1 MNLWGLG
8 NLGSPI
14 PKKFQRAL
22 SVEVRDWR
30 VGYPTDQSGCG
41 HEPVG
46 GDGGDEEDGGDEGEN
61 ISQSSSP
68 SHCTS
73 EPQSFVREKGG
84 LLFVDSL

>member
-14 PKKFQRAL
+14 SKKFQRAL
-22 SVEVRDWR
+22 SVEVRDWG
-30 VGYPTDQSGCG
+30 VGYPTDESGCG
-41 HEPVG
+41 HAPVG

-68 SHCTS
+68 SPPS
-73 EPQSFVREKGG
+73 PPS
-84 LLFVDSL
+84 LLAKRPTTYDHTR

>member
-1 MNLWGLG
+1 MHQL
-8 NLGSPI
+8 
-14 PKKFQRAL
+14 A
-22 SVEVRDWR
+22 
-30 VGYPTDQSGCG
+30 
-41 HEPVG
+41 